1 SCWHQQ
7 TLLQSAINIQWHSI
21 PFEEECVC
29 VCVRQRER
37 VCVCF
42 GFLEVFVSRLP
53 LISLSV
59 RQRIYICIYVW
70 LCVCLCVSV
79 CVFVCVSVYMG
90 VHCGCISPVCER
102 NSDTERQEAHAFVV
116 EKTRVRSGAV

>member
-1 SCWHQQ
+1 ERKRESEGERERESEGERERERERARGGRERERKLSCWPQQ

-59 RQRIYICIYVW
+59 CSV
-70 LCVCLCVSV
+70 V
-79 CVFVCVSVYMG
+79 CV
-90 VHCGCISPVCER
+90 
-102 NSDTERQEAHAFVV
+102 
-116 EKTRVRSGAV
+116 